1 MSTLYIVATPIG
13 NLSDTTD
20 RAKDVLG
27 SVDLVLCEDT
37 RVTRKLLNAFDIK
50 VETQSLHQ
58 HSTASRHKKY
68 IEMLREGK
76 NLALVSDAGTPNISD
91 PGGKF
96 VSDVVR
102 ELGSDVR
109 IEPIPGAS
117 ALVSALSI
125 SGFPA
130 DRFIFLGFP
139 PHKKGRKSFFE
150 SLDEMESTLVF
161 YESVHRVEKALEA
174 LVENIPTRQVVL
186 ARELTKMH
194 ESVYRGTPNEV
205 TEQLKADT
213 IKGEFVIVIAPK
225 KFKSLPS

>member
-1 MSTLYIVATPIG
+1 MSTLYIIATPIG
-13 NLSDTTD
+13 NLSDITD
-20 RAKDVLG
+20 RAKDALG

-58 HSTASRHKKY
+58 HSTQARHTKY

-102 ELGSDVR
+102 ELDSDVR

-117 ALVSALSI
+117 ALISALSI

-130 DRFIFLGFP
+130 DRFAFLGFP

-150 SLDEMESTLVF
+150 KISSIENTVVL
-161 YESVHRVEKALEA
+161 YESVHRIEKALES
-174 LVENIPTRQVVL
+174 LIENIPTRQIVL

-213 IKGEFVIVIAPK
+213 IKGEFVIVIAPR
-225 KFKSLPS
+225 